1 MQTRQRFPGQPTRC
15 CAAAKRA
22 LAPLQQLDGPGPIP
36 SPPWAAPGETPLV
49 LNESAYAA
57 LLSGRLSVPTA
68 VEQGVL
74 ADGGTHSAT
83 PLSHRPSRT
92 VDQKR
97 CPECFY
103 YKVKEVGVLP
113 VDDFDGTL
121 CL

>member
-1 MQTRQRFPGQPTRC
+1 
-15 CAAAKRA
+15 
-22 LAPLQQLDGPGPIP
+22 
-36 SPPWAAPGETPLV
+36 V